1 MKRIVIAGGG
11 YAGFYAAMGLE
22 RRLKQSDGAEVVLID
37 PRPYMTYQ
45 PFLPE
50 VLAGSIVPRDA
61 LVSLRK
67 NLPRTQVISGSV
79 VEISHATK
87 AVVVRPSVGDDYV
100 LSYDAIVVTAGAVT
114 RMYPV
119 PGLKEGAIGLKH
131 VEEAIAIHNRLL
143 ASFDRAAGLPDGRD
157 RKRLLTAVV
166 VGGGFTG
173 IEGFG
178 ELLSLATSLLQYYP
192 ELKLKDLD
200 CRLVQAAGRIMPEVS
215 ERTAAR
221 VMKSLELRGAQV
233 HVNTQVVSLVD
244 GRVVLST
251 GEQFEANIVIWAA
264 GNGANPI
271 VAKHTDLPVD
281 SQGFLV
287 VRADLRV
294 GSEDLSIEDAWGAGD
309 DASVPDLSGASP
321 TGRTVP
327 NAQNAV
333 RQGRLLAA
341 NIVASLRGRP
351 TRQYIHHNLGTLAT
365 LGIGRGAFQSGRIG
379 FTGFLAWLIHR
390 AYHLYAIPT
399 AERKV
404 RVFVGWCISA
414 LFGRDIVS
422 VEDAHHPRAAF
433 TRGGVPD
440 RKTAFKCDEDS
451 TTEVA
456 TLHDS

>member
-22 RRLKQSDGAEVVLID
+22 RKLKKSDRAEVTLID

-50 VLAGSIVPRDA
+50 VLAGSIAPRDA

-79 VEISHATK
+79 VEISHADKT
-87 AVVVRPSVGDDYV
+87 VVVRPFVGDDYV
-100 LSYDAIVVTAGAVT
+100 LRYDVIVVTAGAVT
-114 RMYPV
+114 RMFPV
-119 PGLKEGAIGLKH
+119 VGLREGAIGLKH

-143 ASFDRAAGLPDGRD
+143 ASFDRAAGLPNGRE

-178 ELLSLATSLLQYYP
+178 ELLSLAASLLPYYP

-200 CRLVQAAGRIMPEVS
+200 FRLVQAANRIMPEVS

-221 VMKSLELRGAQV
+221 VMKSLERRGARV
-233 HVNTQVVSLVD
+233 HLNTQVVSVVD
-244 GRVVLST
+244 GHVVLST
-251 GEQFEANIVIWAA
+251 GEQFDAHIIVWAA
-264 GNGANPI
+264 GNGANPVI
-271 VAKHTDLPVD
+271 ARHTDLPVD
-281 SQGFLV
+281 PRGFLV

-294 GSEDLSIEDAWGAGD
+294 GTEDLLIEDAWGAGD
-309 DASVPDLSGASP
+309 DASVPDISGESP
-321 TGRTVP
+321 TGRAVP

-333 RQGRLLAA
+333 RQGRLLAG
-341 NIVASLRGRP
+341 NVVASLRGKP
-351 TRQYIHHNLGTLAT
+351 TRQYVHRNLGTLAT
-365 LGIGRGAFQSGRIG
+365 LGLGRGAFQSGRIG

-404 RVFVGWCISA
+404 RVFVGWCIGA

-422 VEDAHHPRAAF
+422 VEDALHPRAAF
-433 TRGGVPD
+433 VRGGLP
-440 RKTAFKCDEDS
+440 RHHSTFLCDES
-451 TTEVA
+451 TTEETV
-456 TLHDS
+456 DK